1 MVVGERAGAPD
12 GSSVVFVLAG
22 AEGGVVPVV
31 VDGRAAV
38 ADAAPDDPTVELH
51 LDVETY
57 AALGMGRLD
66 PVDALG
72 RGPGHRS
79 SATRTSVAPSSRS

>member
-1 MVVGERAGAPD
+1 MVFDLR
-12 GSSVVFVLAG
+12 G

-38 ADAAPDDPTVELH
+38 AAAAPDDPTVELH

-66 PVDALG
+66 PVDAIGQGRVAFVSDEDLG
-72 RGPGHRS
+72 RAVVS
-79 SATRTSVAPSSRS
+79 SMNFMI